1 MVRQIIHSEHFDRN
15 LFMRSFGFDDSW
27 DVLLVGESFEN
38 FIVER
43 GSRIVSL
50 VLSGEGVVLYV

>member
-1 MVRQIIHSEHFDRN
+1 
-15 LFMRSFGFDDSW
+15 MRSFGFDDSW

-43 GSRIVSL
+43 GSRIFSSG
-50 VLSGEGVVLYV
+50 LSGEGVISYV